1 MLSHIAGLAL
11 LAVASVPTFAAFVD
25 YDFDIRNVNAAPDG
39 YDRSVVSVNGL
50 LPGTLIKVSVQN
62 IIHDLLLC

>member
-1 MLSHIAGLAL
+1 MLSHTAVLAL
-11 LAVASVPTFAAFVD
+11 LAAVSAPTFAAFVD
-25 YDFDIRNVNAAPDG
+25 YNFDIRNVNASPDG

-62 IIHDLLLC
+62 VMHDLLLC